1 VLRIEQGAIYIERKE
16 TVAHRENRFRAR
28 SKIDERR
35 TSSTRGDPARIG

>member
-16 TVAHRENRFRAR
+16 TENRFRAR
-28 SKIDERR
+28 GKIDERR